1 MPTLNYF
8 SQMFFFPLSSR
19 QKFYAYVY
27 VLILFTCCQAKD
39 CLSLNLDEN
48 GLNLDVFGKVFI
60 EISQRDSSQIPD
72 QVAWHRII
80 NWRIFSVAWC

>member
-1 MPTLNYF
+1 MYSF
-8 SQMFFFPLSSR
+8 
-19 QKFYAYVY
+19 ACI
-27 VLILFTCCQAKD
+27 LILLLCCQAKD
-39 CLSLNLDEN
+39 CPSLNLDEN
-48 GLNLDVFGKVFI
+48 GLNVDVSGKVPI